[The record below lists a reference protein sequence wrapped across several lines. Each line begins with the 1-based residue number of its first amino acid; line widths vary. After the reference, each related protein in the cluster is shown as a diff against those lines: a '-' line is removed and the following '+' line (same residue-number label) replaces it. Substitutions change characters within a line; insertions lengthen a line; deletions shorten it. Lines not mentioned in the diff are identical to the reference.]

1 MSIEKDLEKLNTKL
15 IKELDKLDSEEQ
27 KLRDELEAVN
37 AKKMLLSEQFNIDSQ
52 ELMSKDVPVES
63 E

>member
-1 MSIEKDLEKLNTKL
+1 MGKIDVKARDTLE
-15 IKELDKLDSEEQ
+15 S
-27 KLRDELEAVN
+27 VN

>member
-27 KLRDELEAVN
+27 KLRDTLESVN